1 MAQDTNITVTVD
13 TMNINE
19 INKKMMVEFTDDRND
34 PISVIGEPENF
45 ESIVDKNQKIT
56 WTAVAKN
63 GTTPVFIESVKRESG
78 AEIMKQIARGNSHNT
93 YRAKI
98 KNKDFNPPNDTENYS
113 ITIGLN
119 GYEGITGENE
129 YGAIIFVGKQVA
141 YIDNYQNNI
150 WNRFPDAPFEIDGLS
165 GNNNVG
171 IVAYGESQL
180 AYIAKGGTSWTTMA
194 SPPFAIKGIAGDQF
208 GPVIYNGTQVAFLT
222 GSTQSNWGNTPAAP
236 FEIDGITATT
246 GYDPIIYSGN
256 QVAYFNNSTNTWA
269 MLAAAPFAIE
279 GISCNYGSGP
289 VIYAGSKVARMD
301 IDMNTW
307 QTVADAP
314 VLIEGIAGNSE
325 KGPIIFSA
333 SNVYYLITYHPTP
346 LWTAVRN
353 EPLDPRTYVIDPRLK
368 ANAQT
373 R

>member
-1 MAQDTNITVTVD
+1 MGQDTNVTVKVD
-13 TMNINE
+13 TANINE
-19 INKKMMVEFTDDRND
+19 INKKSKVDFSDDRND
-34 PISVIGEPENF
+34 PISVVGDPEDF

-63 GTTPVFIESVKRESG
+63 GTTPVFIESVKREGG
-78 AEIMKQIARGNSHNT
+78 AEIMKQIARGNSHNSYT
-93 YRAKI
+93 AKI
-98 KNKDFNPPNDTENYS
+98 KNKDFDPPNDTEDYS
-113 ITIGLN
+113 ITIGIN
-119 GYEGITGENE
+119 GYEGITGENQ

-141 YIDNYQNNI
+141 FMDNYQNDV
-150 WNRFPDAPFEIDGLS
+150 WMRFPNAPFEIEGLS
-165 GNNNVG
+165 GNNNTG

-180 AYIAKGGTSWTTMA
+180 AYIAKGGTSWTLMA
-194 SPPFAIKGIAGDQF
+194 APPFAIKGMAGDIF
-208 GPVIYNGTQVAFLT
+208 GVVIFNGTQVAFLN
-222 GSTQSNWGNTPAAP
+222 GYTQTNWGTTPAAP

-246 GYDPIIYSGN
+246 GGDPIIYSGN
-256 QVAYFNNSTNTWA
+256 QVAFFNNTTNSWA

-307 QTVADAP
+307 QTVSDAP

-346 LWTAVRN
+346 VWTKVTD
-353 EPLDPRTYVIDPRLK
+353 EPLDPKTFVIDPRLRAK
-368 ANAQT
+368 QVA